1 MPALKKKAMNN
12 PFHGLGTALI
22 TPFTPDGNVDYEC
35 LAVLTERQITGGV
48 DFLCVLGTTAET
60 PTLTDEEKRR
70 IMQTV
75 VRVNAGRVPLLLG
88 AGGNCTHQVCQWI
101 SSADLSGFQGLLIV
115 APYYNKP
122 SQEGLFQHFMAVSK
136 ASPLPL
142 VLYNIPG
149 RTGVNIEAA
158 TVLRL
163 IASCPNIVGIK
174 EASGKREQ
182 ISQLLRE
189 APADFGVICGD
200 DSIALPLMA
209 EGAAGTI
216 SVIANA
222 LPDLFRRVVDDLDTA
237 AEERLRRIVGLT
249 MADGNPSGIKAI
261 LHAMNLCTNVL
272 RLPLVP
278 VCADVERAI
287 EEEIKAICG

>member
-22 TPFTPDGNVDYEC
+22 TPFTPDGSVDYAS
-35 LAVLTERQITGGV
+35 LAALTERQITSGV

-60 PTLTDEEKRR
+60 PTLTDEEKHR

-75 VRVNAGRVPLLLG
+75 AQVNAGRVPLLLG
-88 AGGNCTHQVCQWI
+88 AGGNCTRQVCQWI

-122 SQEGLFQHFMAVSK
+122 SQEGLFQHFMAVST

-174 EASGKREQ
+174 EASGKRDQ
-182 ISQLLRE
+182 ISRLLHE

-222 LPDLFRRVVDDLDTA
+222 LPTLFRRVVDNLDTA
-237 AEERLRRIVGLT
+237 AEERLRRIVSLT

-261 LHAMNLCTNVL
+261 LHAMGLCTNVL

-278 VCADVERAI
+278 VRADVERAV
-287 EEEIKAICG
+287 EEEIRALCD

>member
-35 LAVLTERQITGGV
+35 LAVLTERQIAGGV

-101 SSADLSGFQGLLIV
+101 SSIDLSGFQGLLIV

-122 SQEGLFQHFMAVSK
+122 SQEGLFQHFKAVS
-136 ASPLPL
+136 AVSPVPL
-142 VLYNIPG
+142 ILYNIPG
-149 RTGVNIEAA
+149 RTGVNITPA

-163 IASCPNIVGIK
+163 IAACPNIVGIK
-174 EASGKREQ
+174 EASGLRDQ

-200 DSIALPLMA
+200 DSIAMPLMQ
-209 EGAAGTI
+209 EGAAGVI

-222 LPDLFRRVVDDLDTA
+222 LPEHFRCVVDDRDAA
-237 AEERLRRIVGLT
+237 AEQRLQAIVRLT

-261 LHAMNLCTNVL
+261 LHAMGLCPNVL

-278 VCADVERAI
+278 VCSAVEQ
-287 EEEIKAICG
+287 EIKTEMKAFQA

>member
-35 LAVLTERQITGGV
+35 LAVLTERQIAGGV

-88 AGGNCTHQVCQWI
+88 AGGNCTHKVCQWI

-122 SQEGLFQHFMAVSK
+122 SKEGLFQHFMAVSK

-237 AEERLRRIVGLT
+237 AEDRLRRIVGLT

-261 LHAMNLCTNVL
+261 LHAMNLCKNVL

-278 VCADVERAI
+278 VNADVERAV